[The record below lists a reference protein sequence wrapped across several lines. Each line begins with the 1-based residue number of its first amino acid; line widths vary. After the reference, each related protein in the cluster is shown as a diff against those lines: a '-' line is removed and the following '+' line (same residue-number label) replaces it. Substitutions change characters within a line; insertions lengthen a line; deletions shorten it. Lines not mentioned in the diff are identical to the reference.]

1 MEYQHSAIERAS
13 LTPLQQ
19 SAQGSAGT
27 WRWSRP
33 RCVNAGTFLFTK
45 CIKSQTKKL
54 PFFESFVLA
63 IHTCGIT
70 VASHKCHTVV
80 TRIWRNLQG
89 SYLDANPG
97 SETSCDSHKKK
108 HWKKVWFWQL
118 LSGRDVL
125 STLAI
130 LVWGSLMSSALRS
143 WLPPSCIPS
152 SYLSWEIGS
161 LCCFLPRQALLTS
174 RNC

>member
-19 SAQGSAGT
+19 SAQGIAGT

-33 RCVNAGTFLFTK
+33 RCVNVGTFLFTK

-70 VASHKCHTVV
+70 VASHKCHTFV

-97 SETSCDSHKKK
+97 SETSCDSHQKNIEKG
-108 HWKKVWFWQL
+108 FDFGSCCQCEI
-118 LSGRDVL
+118 L
-125 STLAI
+125 STPAI
-130 LVWGSLMSSALRS
+130 LVWGRLCVFCTEVLAAV
-143 WLPPSCIPS
+143 
-152 SYLSWEIGS
+152 YLHHVFI
-161 LCCFLPRQALLTS
+161 T
-174 RNC
+174 